1 MHNKLHLTV
10 TVDNEELIDQELKK
24 AVEAYAKTC
33 ARSVFEHTLHKETD
47 LLIQKRLNEWDS
59 LDKQH
64 DSTPKLRKLR
74 RTVNAIIDKQL
85 EMHIKDLTVND
96 ADIQEHI
103 DKKLDLIQ
111 ARIDECI
118 IRKCNNL
125 DLEAIIRDEVANQ
138 CKLMIPAQ
146 LLQIFTQAATQPK

>member
-59 LDKQH
+59 PEKRH
-64 DSTPKLRKLR
+64 DSTTKLR
-74 RTVNAIIDKQL
+74 RTVNDIIDKQL
-85 EMHIKDLTVND
+85 EMHIKDLTVNN
-96 ADIQEHI
+96 AHIQERV

-138 CKLMIPAQ
+138 CRSMIPAQ